1 MRKINEIIVHCTAT
15 PRGREVSVQ
24 EIDRW
29 HRKRGFDAG
38 TVSASG
44 LRSIGYHYVI
54 HLDGTVEPGRDEALI
69 GAHCRGHN
77 SHSIGI
83 CYVGGLSSDGRK
95 PIDTRTDAQ
104 RMAMTRLIRELTER
118 YPGATV
124 HGHNEFAPK
133 DCPCFNAGK
142 EFGGNP

>member
-15 PRGREVSVQ
+15 PRGREVSVR

-38 TVSASG
+38 AVSASG

-54 HLDGTVEPGRDEALI
+54 HLDGSVDAGRDEALR

-83 CYVGGLSSDGRK
+83 CYVGGLSADGRC
-95 PIDTRTDAQ
+95 PLDTRTDAQ
-104 RMAMTRLIRELTER
+104 RVAMTRLIHELTAR
-118 YPGATV
+118 YPSATV
-124 HGHNEFAPK
+124 HGHNEFAAK
-133 DCPCFNAGK
+133 DCPCFNVRK
-142 EFGGNP
+142 EFTAKR